1 MDVLAAV
8 AAILALVLNG
18 LMAGLYFAFSTA
30 VTPALDAIDQDH
42 AADAMRSVN
51 RKILNPRFL
60 PTFTLSPVVALV
72 AGILLL
78 LAGAGLPGVLAIAAA
93 LAGFLGSIVVTAV
106 VNVPLNNA
114 LDAGS
119 VDWPGYSPRWT
130 RWNSLRGWSCAIA
143 VALLGMAL
151 YLWN

>member
-1 MDVLAAV
+1 MDLLAGL

-30 VTPALDAIDQDH
+30 VSPALDTIDKDQ
-42 AADAMRSVN
+42 AAAAMRSVN

-60 PTFTLSPVVALV
+60 PTFTLSPVVALA
-72 AGILLL
+72 AGVLLL
-78 LAGAGLPGVLAIAAA
+78 VDGAGLPGVLAVAAA
-93 LAGFLGSIVVTAV
+93 VAGFVGSIIVTAV

-130 RWNSLRGWSCAIA
+130 RWNSVRAWSCALA
-143 VALLGMAL
+143 VALLGTAL
-151 YLWN
+151 YLWK